1 MNFFRHLLKKKN
13 GEPAHAASARDVRA
27 LIKPLC
33 ETAVQIVKTTD
44 ATFSYLGG
52 LPEMPN
58 AMAWPTINDRPL
70 AFLASLCLKEIGE
83 AQRFEWLPPTGKLL
97 FFYDIEGQPWGFDPK
112 DAGSWQV
119 NYLESD
125 TANLAKTP
133 PPQGL
138 TIECLIPK
146 INISFRLIDSSPGWE
161 RDAVTKLNLTDQE
174 FDLLSDLQTEAFED
188 NPMHQMGGY
197 PYPMQGDQMELECQL
212 VTNGLYCGD
221 ASGYQDPRAKE
232 LQKGVADWQLLFQMD
247 SDDDLNLMWGDAG
260 LIYFWIRK
268 QDAMA
273 KSFEKT
279 WLVLQCG

>member
-1 MNFFRHLLKKKN
+1 
-13 GEPAHAASARDVRA
+13 
-27 LIKPLC
+27 
-33 ETAVQIVKTTD
+33 
-44 ATFSYLGG
+44 
-52 LPEMPN
+52 
-58 AMAWPTINDRPL
+58 
-70 AFLASLCLKEIGE
+70 
-83 AQRFEWLPPTGKLL
+83 
-97 FFYDIEGQPWGFDPK
+97 
-112 DAGSWQV
+112 
-119 NYLESD
+119 
-125 TANLAKTP
+125 
-133 PPQGL
+133 PQGL
-138 TIECLIPK
+138 TRECLIPK

-161 RDAVTKLNLTDQE
+161 RDAVAKLNLTDQE